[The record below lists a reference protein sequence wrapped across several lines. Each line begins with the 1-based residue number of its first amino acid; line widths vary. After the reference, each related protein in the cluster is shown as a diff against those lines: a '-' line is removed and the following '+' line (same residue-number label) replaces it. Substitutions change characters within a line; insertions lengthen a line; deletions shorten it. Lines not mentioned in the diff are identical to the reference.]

1 MPMATGMKI
10 LPVPT
15 EGVVGPG
22 GAATQSDPWDV
33 ADTLKVGAFGNGTL
47 NVEDGSV
54 VNKT

>member
-1 MPMATGMKI
+1 MPRATGMKI